1 MQAYRVAGV
10 EELVK
15 KNKHRKECQPDAL
28 VDLART
34 LHDEAGMGYRTIARR
49 LGVRLY
55 TVRDWLR
62 YRRRGDSPKP

>member
-1 MQAYRVAGV
+1 M
-10 EELVK
+10 K
-15 KNKHRKECQPDAL
+15 KRKQMLPPREPDAL

-34 LHDEAGMGYRTIARR
+34 LHDEAGMGYRTIAKR

-62 YRRRGDSPKP
+62 YRRRT